1 MRLFRFLLLF
11 TVLALL
17 SHDSYATIER
27 TAAANPINGNS
38 FVYLPLLNQP
48 GSSLPTGPTM
58 NAPYFADLMNGDG
71 TINRFDEMAIAWF
84 GAITPSENYID
95 VRTAYDADELVIYTA
110 IVDRQIWY
118 DTTPSPADLKQW
130 DSIVIYLDR
139 SENGNNTPST
149 TAYRFEVQYSG
160 GSTTVYQAAY
170 RGNGTTWQT
179 ANLPFSSFTADRWES
194 GPPNSGLNS
203 KGWVATIR
211 IPFNTLGISQPAQG
225 TVWKL
230 AIANHDRDN
239 AAGTGLLTKSWPT
252 NSLNGSDS
260 TTWGQWHFGLPTYT
274 PPSST
279 PGSTVTIRH
288 NLNGA
293 TVPDANVGGY
303 TVCGG
308 GTDYWTEWGTTTWAT
323 YNSERSD
330 FNVQNQS
337 DIADWPCFA
346 RYYITFPLNAV
357 PANKVIRSATLTL
370 HQIGNSNPPLAQ
382 PTLLQLLT
390 VAEEWNQATATWNN
404 SPQAITNVAQGWINP
419 LPGHPGFPGVARTV
433 DISLAVAQ
441 AYAAGEPL
449 RLVIYSADSEYHS
462 GKYFVASGT
471 GEWNAAGRP
480 TVTVVWGNP

>member
-1 MRLFRFLLLF
+1 MRLVKFVLL
-11 TVLALL
+11 LALL
-17 SHDSYATIER
+17 VLLSHAVLQVEGR
-27 TAAANPINGNS
+27 TAAANPTSGNTLI
-38 FVYLPLLNQP
+38 YLPLLNQP
-48 GSSLPTGPTM
+48 GSPLPTGPTI
-58 NAPYFADLMNGDG
+58 NAPYFTNLMNGDG
-71 TINRFDEMAIAWF
+71 SINRFGEMSIAWF

-130 DSIVIYLDR
+130 DSLVVYLDR
-139 SENGNNTPST
+139 SSSGTSQPTN

-160 GSTTVYQAAY
+160 GSSTSYQAAY
-170 RGNGTTWQT
+170 QGNGTTWQA
-179 ANLPFSSFTADRWES
+179 ANLPFSTFTADRWEA
-194 GPPNSGLNS
+194 GPPNSGLNA

-211 IPFNTLGISQPAQG
+211 IPFATLGISQPAQG

-230 AIANHDRDN
+230 AITNHDRDN
-239 AAGTGLLTKSWPT
+239 AAGTGSLTKSWPS
-252 NSLNGSDS
+252 NSLNGNNS

-293 TVPDANVGGY
+293 NVPDANVGGY

-308 GTDYWTEWGTTTWAT
+308 STDYWTAWGTTPWAA

-346 RYYITFPLNAV
+346 RYYITFPLDGV

-370 HQIGNSNPPLAQ
+370 HQIGNSNPSLAE
-382 PTLLQLLT
+382 PTLLQVLT
-390 VAEEWNQATATWNN
+390 VADEWHQATATWNN
-404 SPQAITNVAQGWINP
+404 SPQAVMNVARGWIDP

-433 DISLAVAQ
+433 DISLAAAQ
-441 AYAAGEPL
+441 AYAAVEPL
-449 RLVIYSADSEYHS
+449 RLVLYAADSEYHS

-471 GEWNAAGRP
+471 GEWNAVGRP
-480 TVTVVWGNP
+480 TVTVSWGNP